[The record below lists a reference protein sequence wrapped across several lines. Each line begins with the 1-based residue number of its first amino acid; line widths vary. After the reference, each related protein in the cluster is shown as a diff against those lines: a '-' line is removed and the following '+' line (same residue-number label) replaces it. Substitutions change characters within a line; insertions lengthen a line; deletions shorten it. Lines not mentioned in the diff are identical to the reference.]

1 MKNISIGT
9 RLITSVVLAICLLL
23 GACKNMSKSQKGTYI
38 GAGAG
43 AAAGAAIGKA
53 AGNTAMGAILGAAV
67 GGAAG
72 YGIGRYM
79 DKQAEEL
86 QKDLEGAEIERVGEG
101 IKITFR
107 EGIQFALNSA
117 ELSETSKTNLTE
129 LAETLKK
136 YDDTNILIEGHTDVT
151 GTREYNMTLSD
162 KRAESVADYLREL
175 GVAGKRLTTE
185 GYGPD
190 QPVADNDSDYGRQQ
204 NRRVEVA
211 IFANEKLK
219 KKAEKGELGEVTAED
234 GTTPGTEN

>member
-1 MKNISIGT
+1 MKNFSGKILSA
-9 RLITSVVLAICLLL
+9 LLAICLLL

-38 GAGAG
+38 GAAGG

-53 AGNTAMGAILGAAV
+53 AGNTAMGAILGAAI

-86 QKDLEGAEIERVGEG
+86 RKDLEGAEIERVGEG

-107 EGIQFALNSA
+107 EGIQFAVNSSQ
-117 ELSETSKTNLTE
+117 LSESSRTNLTE

-151 GTREYNMTLSD
+151 GSREHNMKLSD
-162 KRAESVADYLREL
+162 DRAESVSEYLESI
-175 GVAGKRLTTE
+175 GVANKRITTE

-190 QPVADNDSDYGRQQ
+190 QPVSDNTTDYGRQQ

-219 KKAEKGELGEVTAED
+219 KKAEKGELGEVSAAD
-234 GTTPGTEN
+234 NK

>member
-9 RLITSVVLAICLLL
+9 RLITCIVVALCLVLA
-23 GACKNMSKSQKGTYI
+23 GCKNMSKSQKGTYI

-86 QKDLEGAEIERVGEG
+86 EKDLEGAEIERVGEG

-117 ELSETSKTNLTE
+117 ELSETSKTNLTD

-136 YDDTNILIEGHTDVT
+136 YDDTNILIEGHTDIT
-151 GTREYNMTLSD
+151 GTREYNMVLSE
-162 KRAESVADYLREL
+162 KRAESVADYLKDL
-175 GVAGKRLTTE
+175 GVAGKRVTIE

-219 KKAEKGELGEVTAED
+219 KKAEKGQLGDVTAED
-234 GTTPGTEN
+234 GTKTTPEN

>member
-1 MKNISIGT
+1 MRKISIRTNGLVT
-9 RLITSVVLAICLLL
+9 LLLAFCLLL
-23 GACKNMSKSQKGTYI
+23 GSCKNMSKSQKGTYI

-53 AGNTAMGAILGAAV
+53 GGNTALGAILGAVV

-86 QKDLEGAEIERVGEG
+86 EKDLEGAEITRVGEG

-107 EGIQFALNSA
+107 EGIQFDFNKAD
-117 ELSETSKTNLTE
+117 LSETSKSNLNE
-129 LAETLKK
+129 LAATLKK
-136 YDDTNILIEGHTDVT
+136 YDDTNILVEGHTDAT
-151 GTREYNMTLSD
+151 GTHEYNMTLSER
-162 KRAESVADYLREL
+162 RADAVSNYLETL
-175 GVAGKRLTTE
+175 GVDSKRLTNK

-190 QPVADNDSDYGRQQ
+190 QPVADNTSDYGRQQ

-211 IFANEKLK
+211 IFANEELK
-219 KKAEKGELGEVTAED
+219 KKAEKGELGEVSASEQD
-234 GTTPGTEN
+234 GDGKN

>member
-1 MKNISIGT
+1 MKNV
-9 RLITSVVLAICLLL
+9 SVGFKRILSVLVIVGLFMT
-23 GACKNMSKSQKGTYI
+23 GCKNMNKSQKGTYI
-38 GAGAG
+38 GAAGG

-53 AGNTAMGAILGAAV
+53 AGNTAMGAILGAAI

-86 QKDLEGAEIERVGEG
+86 REDLEGAEIERVGEG

-107 EGIQFALNSA
+107 EGIQFAVNSSQ
-117 ELSETSKTNLTE
+117 LSESSRTNLTD
-129 LAETLKK
+129 LAETLNK
-136 YDDTNILIEGHTDVT
+136 YKDTNILIEGHTDIT
-151 GTREYNMTLSD
+151 GTREHNMGLSED
-162 KRAESVADYLREL
+162 RAEAVSSYLESI
-175 GVAGKRLTTE
+175 GVAPKRITTE

-219 KKAEKGELGEVTAED
+219 KKAEKGELGEVTAE
-234 GTTPGTEN
+234 ENEN

>member
-1 MKNISIGT
+1 MKNIAFRMKGIMCI
-9 RLITSVVLAICLLL
+9 LLALALVL
-23 GACKNMSKSQKGTYI
+23 GSCKNMSKARKGTYI
-38 GAGAG
+38 GAAGG

-72 YGIGRYM
+72 YAIGRYM

-86 QKDLEGAEIERVGEG
+86 RKDLEGAEIERVGEG

-107 EGIQFALNSA
+107 DGIQFEINSSR
-117 ELSETSKTNLTE
+117 LSETSKTNLSD

-136 YDDTNILIEGHTDVT
+136 YDDTNILIEGHTDIT
-151 GTREYNMTLSD
+151 GTREYNMKLSD
-162 KRAESVADYLREL
+162 ERAASVSEYLKSL
-175 GVAGKRLTTE
+175 GVAGKRITTE

-190 QPVADNDSDYGRQQ
+190 QPVGDNKTDYGRQQ

-219 KKAEKGELGEVTAED
+219 KKAEKGELGEVSASD
-234 GTTPGTEN
+234 NDK

>member
-1 MKNISIGT
+1 MKHILIGT
-9 RLITSVVLAICLLL
+9 KVMTSLILVMFLFL
-23 GACKNMSKSQKGTYI
+23 GACKNMNKAQKGTYI
-38 GAGAG
+38 GAAGG
-43 AAAGAAIGKA
+43 AAAGAAVGKA

-86 QKDLEGAEIERVGEG
+86 RKDLEGAEIERVGEG

-117 ELSETSKTNLTE
+117 ELSETSKANLTD

-136 YDDTNILIEGHTDVT
+136 YEDTNILIEGHTDIT
-151 GTREYNMTLSD
+151 GTREYNMVLSE
-162 KRAESVADYLREL
+162 KRAESVARFLKDL
-175 GVAGKRLTTE
+175 GVAGKRLTME
-185 GYGPD
+185 GYGPA
-190 QPVADNDSDYGRQQ
+190 QPVADNDTEYGRQQ

-219 KKAEKGELGEVTAED
+219 KKAEKGQLGEVTAE
-234 GTTPGTEN
+234 EN

>member
-1 MKNISIGT
+1 MIMKHLALKS
-9 RLITSVVLAICLLL
+9 RLLVILTIAICLIAA
-23 GACKNMSKSQKGTYI
+23 GCKNMSKSQKGTYI

-79 DKQAEEL
+79 DRQAAEL
-86 QKDLEGAEIERVGEG
+86 RKDLEGAEIERVGEG

-107 EGIQFALNSA
+107 EGIQFATNSA
-117 ELSETSKTNLTE
+117 ELSESSRTNLRE

-136 YDDTNILIEGHTDVT
+136 YEDTNILIEGHTDIT

-162 KRAESVADYLREL
+162 RRASSVAAYLKEL
-175 GVAGKRLTTE
+175 GVAGKRMTTE

-190 QPVADNDSDYGRQQ
+190 QPVADNNTATGRQQ

-211 IFANEKLK
+211 IFANDKLK
-219 KKAEKGELGEVTAED
+219 KKAEKGELGEVPSQGGE
-234 GTTPGTEN
+234 

>member
-1 MKNISIGT
+1 MKNILIGT
-9 RLITSVVLAICLLL
+9 KGITSLILVLFLFL
-23 GACKNMSKSQKGTYI
+23 GACKNMNKAQKGTYI
-38 GAGAG
+38 GAAGG

-86 QKDLEGAEIERVGEG
+86 KKDLEGAEIERVGEG

-107 EGIQFALNSA
+107 DGIQFALNSA
-117 ELSETSKTNLTE
+117 VLSETSKANLTD
-129 LAETLKK
+129 LAVTLKK
-136 YDDTNILIEGHTDVT
+136 YDDTNILIEGHTDIT
-151 GTREYNMTLSD
+151 GTHEYNMVLSE
-162 KRAESVADYLREL
+162 KRAKAVADYLQGL
-175 GVAGKRLTTE
+175 NVARKRVTTE

-190 QPVADNDSDYGRQQ
+190 QPVGDNESDYGRQQ

-219 KKAEKGELGEVTAED
+219 RKAKKGQLGEVTAE
-234 GTTPGTEN
+234 EN

>member
-1 MKNISIGT
+1 MKHIAIGPK
-9 RLITSVVLAICLLL
+9 LIITLILAVSLFL

-38 GAGAG
+38 GAAGG

-79 DKQAEEL
+79 DKQVEEL
-86 QKDLEGAEIERVGEG
+86 QKDLEGATVERVGEG

-117 ELSETSKTNLTE
+117 ELSESSKSNLE
-129 LAETLKK
+129 DLAETLKK
-136 YDDTNILIEGHTDVT
+136 YDDTNILIEGHTDIT
-151 GTREYNMTLSD
+151 GTREYNMRLSE
-162 KRAESVADYLREL
+162 KRAESVADYLKGL
-175 GVAGKRLTTE
+175 GVAGKRVTTA
-185 GYGPD
+185 GYGPE
-190 QPVADNDSDYGRQQ
+190 QPVGDNETEYGRQQ

-211 IFANEKLK
+211 IFANERLK
-219 KKAEKGELGEVTAED
+219 KKAEKGELGEVTAE
-234 GTTPGTEN
+234 EN

>member
-1 MKNISIGT
+1 MKNF
-9 RLITSVVLAICLLL
+9 SVQSKGIVSLLL
-23 GACKNMSKSQKGTYI
+23 ALCLALGSCKNMSKSQKGTYI
-38 GAGAG
+38 GAAGG

-53 AGNTAMGAILGAAV
+53 AGNTAMGAILGAVV

-86 QKDLEGAEIERVGEG
+86 KKDLEGAEITRVGEG

-107 EGIQFALNSA
+107 DGIQFALNSS

-129 LAETLKK
+129 LAGTLKK
-136 YDDTNILIEGHTDVT
+136 YDDTNILIEGHTDIS
-151 GTREYNMTLSD
+151 GTREHNMQLSD
-162 KRAESVADYLREL
+162 KRAESVAAYLEGL
-175 GVAGKRLTTE
+175 GVKSKRITTE

-190 QPVADNDSDYGRQQ
+190 QPVADNESDYGRQQ

-219 KKAEKGELGEVTAED
+219 KKAEKGELGEVSADE
-234 GTTPGTEN
+234 GTVNDKN

>member
-1 MKNISIGT
+1 MKHILISTKFITGL
-9 RLITSVVLAICLLL
+9 LIAICLSL
-23 GACKNMSKSQKGTYI
+23 GSCKNMSKSQKGTYI

-43 AAAGAAIGKA
+43 AAAGAAIGRA
-53 AGNTAMGAILGAAV
+53 TGNTAMGAILGAAV

-86 QKDLEGAEIERVGEG
+86 EKDLEGAEIERVGEG

-117 ELSETSKTNLTE
+117 ELSETSKTNLRE

-151 GTREYNMTLSD
+151 GTREYNMVLSD
-162 KRAESVADYLREL
+162 KRAESVADYLKDL
-175 GVAGKRLTTE
+175 GVAGKRVTTE

-190 QPVADNDSDYGRQQ
+190 QPVADNDTDYGRQQ

-219 KKAEKGELGEVTAED
+219 KKAEKGELGEVTAE
-234 GTTPGTEN
+234 EQN

>member
-162 KRAESVADYLREL
+162 KRAESVADYLRDL

>member
-1 MKNISIGT
+1 MKHMLMGT
-9 RLITSVVLAICLLL
+9 KGITGLIIAICLFL
-23 GACKNMSKSQKGTYI
+23 GACKNMSRSQKGTYI
-38 GAGAG
+38 GSAGG

-86 QKDLEGAEIERVGEG
+86 ERDLEGAEIERVGEG

-117 ELSETSKTNLTE
+117 ALSESSKTNLTD
-129 LAETLKK
+129 LAETLQK
-136 YDDTNILIEGHTDVT
+136 YDDTNILIEGHTDIT
-151 GTREYNMTLSD
+151 GTREYNMALSE
-162 KRAESVADYLREL
+162 KRAQSVADFLKDL
-175 GVAGKRLTTE
+175 NVAGKRVTTE
-185 GYGPD
+185 GYGPE
-190 QPVADNDSDYGRQQ
+190 QPVGDNDTDYGRQQ

-219 KKAEKGELGEVTAED
+219 KKAEKGQLGEVTAE
-234 GTTPGTEN
+234 ENK

>member
-1 MKNISIGT
+1 MKKISNRTGKIM
-9 RLITSVVLAICLLL
+9 SVLLAICLLL

-38 GAGAG
+38 GAAGG

-53 AGNTAMGAILGAAV
+53 AGNTAMGAILGAVV

-86 QKDLEGAEIERVGEG
+86 RKDLEGAEIERVGEG

-107 EGIQFALNSA
+107 EGIQFPVNSSQ
-117 ELSETSKTNLTE
+117 LSSASMTNLKD
-129 LAETLKK
+129 LAETLNK
-136 YDDTNILIEGHTDVT
+136 YKDTNILIEGHTDIT
-151 GTREYNMTLSD
+151 GSREHNMDLSED
-162 KRAESVADYLREL
+162 RAASVSKYLESL
-175 GVAGKRLTTE
+175 GVANKRMTTE

-190 QPVADNDSDYGRQQ
+190 QPVGDNKTDYGRQQ

-211 IFANEKLK
+211 IFANDKLK
-219 KKAEKGELGEVTAED
+219 KKAEKGELGEVSAAE
-234 GTTPGTEN
+234 NK